1 MKSAD
6 GVTAI
11 AMIVIVSFAIDRIVT
26 ATLFVL
32 SLVAPSFDPDTV
44 DGPARRKHAE
54 RIQRLLYVVLAG
66 LLGIFVVAR
75 YGNVRILSALGIET
89 DPLLDII
96 LTGIILVGGSD
107 RIAAVLK
114 APGAPGVEKPSPQPI
129 QITGTLTLEEG
140 AVRKSEGQRG

>member
-11 AMIVIVSFAIDRIVT
+11 AMIVIISFAIDRIVT

-44 DGPARRKHAE
+44 DVPTRRKRAE

-89 DPLLDII
+89 DSMLDII

-114 APGAPGVEKPSPQPI
+114 APGAQGMEKPSPQPI

-140 AVRKSEGQRG
+140 AIRKSEGQRG

>member
-1 MKSAD
+1 MKPVD

-11 AMIVIVSFAIDRIVT
+11 AMIVIASFAIDRIVT

-32 SLVAPSFDPDTV
+32 SLITTSLDPESIEDAP
-44 DGPARRKHAE
+44 GRRRAE

-66 LLGIFVVAR
+66 ILGIFVVAS
-75 YGNVRILSALGIET
+75 YGNVRILAALGIET

-114 APGAPGVEKPSPQPI
+114 VPGAPGAEKPSPQPI
-129 QITGTLTLEEG
+129 QITGTLILEEG
-140 AVRKSEGQRG
+140 AGRKG

>member
-1 MKSAD
+1 MEEENMKSAD

-11 AMIVIVSFAIDRIVT
+11 AMIVIISFAIDRIVT

-44 DGPARRKHAE
+44 DVPTRRKRAE
-54 RIQRLLYVVLAG
+54 RIQRPLYVVLAG

-89 DPLLDII
+89 DSMLDII
-96 LTGIILVGGSD
+96 LTGIILVEGSD
-107 RIAAVLK
+107 RI
-114 APGAPGVEKPSPQPI
+114 
-129 QITGTLTLEEG
+129 
-140 AVRKSEGQRG
+140 